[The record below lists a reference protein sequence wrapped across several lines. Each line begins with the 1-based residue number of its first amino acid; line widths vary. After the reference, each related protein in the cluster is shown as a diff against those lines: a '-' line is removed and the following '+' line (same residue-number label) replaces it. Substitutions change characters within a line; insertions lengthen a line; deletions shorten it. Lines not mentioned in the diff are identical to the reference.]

1 MILIKILATVL
12 LLILVLLFAYI
23 YLINKIS
30 AKKHNDFKKKL
41 EGKSLYITTNKKGF
55 QSINNQIIEKLDKE
69 IIYIVLL
76 AGKVKSIYDTDKIHR
91 FISYEK
97 LKKFP
102 ITLKIVNQN
111 VIYKSF
117 YDDFKQ
123 ATKDEVYEGI
133 LQNKI
138 IDWYK
143 EKVKTE

>member
-12 LLILVLLFAYI
+12 LLILVLLFTYV

-30 AKKHNDFKKKL
+30 TKKHNDFKKKL

-69 IIYIVLL
+69 IIHIVLL
-76 AGKVKSIYDTDKIHR
+76 AGTVKSIYDTDKIHR

-102 ITLKIVNQN
+102 IALKIINQN

-123 ATKDEVYEGI
+123 ATKDEVHEGI
-133 LQNKI
+133 LQKKI

-143 EKVKTE
+143 EKVKN